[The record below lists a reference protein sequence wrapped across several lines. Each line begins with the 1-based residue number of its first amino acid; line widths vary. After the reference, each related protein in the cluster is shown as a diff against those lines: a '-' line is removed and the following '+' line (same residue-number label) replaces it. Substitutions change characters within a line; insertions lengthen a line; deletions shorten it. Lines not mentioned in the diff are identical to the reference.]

1 MLFLVNFYHENT
13 WEDIEDEFGDEWRM
27 KTRKRVGKEKGKG
40 GGDCWHCSKPRQPIG
55 DRASTPWGTINTI

>member
-27 KTRKRVGKEKGKG
+27 KTRKRVGERK
-40 GGDCWHCSKPRQPIG
+40 RQRG
-55 DRASTPWGTINTI
+55 RRLMALFKTPTTHRR